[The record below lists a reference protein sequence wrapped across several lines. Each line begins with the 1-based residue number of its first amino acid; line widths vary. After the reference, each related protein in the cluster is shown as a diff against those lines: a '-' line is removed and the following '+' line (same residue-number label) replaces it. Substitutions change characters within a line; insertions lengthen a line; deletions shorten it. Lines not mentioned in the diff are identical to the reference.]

1 MIEKLVHA
9 GMDVA
14 RLNFSHGTH
23 EDRVRMVAA
32 LRRAS
37 AKYEKPIG
45 VLADLQGPK
54 IRTGKLVGGKPIRL
68 RFGQRFTIT
77 TRNIPGTEEGVST
90 TFRALP
96 ESVHKGD
103 RILLSD
109 GDIALRVLSTR
120 GQDVIT
126 QVENP
131 GDLGEH
137 KGINLPGIK
146 LDIPSMTAK
155 DRKDLQSALVI
166 GADYLALSFVRTA
179 ADVRAAKHAIARA
192 GKDTPV
198 IAKLEKPEAINNLD
212 EILAIADG
220 VMVAR
225 GDLGVEMSPEK
236 VPVVQKQ
243 IILKARN
250 ALIPVITATQMLD
263 SMQKNPRPTRAEA
276 SDVANAIFDGSDALM
291 LSGETAAGLYPLES
305 VMMMDRIIREAEAS
319 VTQLPRP
326 ARSGNLQINEVIAE
340 AICHA
345 AEELHLQS
353 RRRIHR
359 KRFVRRPRLQVSP
372 PRSHRRL
379 LPRSG
384 NAPPPRPLLGR
395 IAAQHG
401 RRSRHRQTSRHRR
414 KTPARRET
422 SKARRHNR
430 RSSRHPHRHHR
441 LHQPDAPTPHRR
453 LTPAAFVAP
462 ACLPVGRRPAGSVAI
477 ACCAVILSEAKDLS
491 RLSLRLCG
499 QSLCLSL
506 CPPPFLRLSSAFPPS
521 PLCKIF

>member
-1 MIEKLVHA
+1 VINPRRAKIVCTLGPVTSSYNMIEKLVHA

-14 RLNFSHGTH
+14 RLNFSHGSH
-23 EDRVRMVAA
+23 EDRVRMVAN

-96 ESVHKGD
+96 VSVHKGD

-109 GDIALRVLSTR
+109 GDIALRVLSSH

-146 LDIPSMTAK
+146 LNIPSMTAK

-179 ADVRAAKHAIARA
+179 ADVRAAQHAIARA

-198 IAKLEKPEAINNLD
+198 IAKLEKPEAIDNLD

-345 AEELHLQS
+345 AEELHLRVVAVFTEKGSSAGLVSKYRPRAPIVAFSPVQET
-353 RRRIHR
+353 RRRLAL
-359 KRFVRRPRLQVSP
+359 FWGV
-372 PRSHRRL
+372 
-379 LPRSG
+379 LPRSMG
-384 NAPPPRPLLGR
+384 AVHDIDKLAATAEKRLLEEKLVKRGDIIGVVAGTPIGTTGSTNLMRLLR
-395 IAAQHG
+395 IG
-401 RRSRHRQTSRHRR
+401 
-414 KTPARRET
+414 
-422 SKARRHNR
+422 
-430 RSSRHPHRHHR
+430 
-441 LHQPDAPTPHRR
+441 
-453 LTPAAFVAP
+453 
-462 ACLPVGRRPAGSVAI
+462 G
-477 ACCAVILSEAKDLS
+477 
-491 RLSLRLCG
+491 
-499 QSLCLSL
+499 
-506 CPPPFLRLSSAFPPS
+506 
-521 PLCKIF
+521 

>member
-1 MIEKLVHA
+1 MIDKLVHA

-23 EDRVRMVAA
+23 EDRLRMVAA

-37 AKYEKPIG
+37 AHYEKPIG

-54 IRTGKLVGGKPIRL
+54 IRTGKLVNGKPIRL
-68 RFGQRFTIT
+68 RFGQRFVIT

-96 ESVHKGD
+96 ESVRKGD

-109 GDIALRVLSTR
+109 GDIALRVISAH
-120 GQDVIT
+120 GQDVVT

-155 DRKDLQSALVI
+155 DRKDLQSALI
-166 GADYLALSFVRTA
+166 LGADYLALSFVRTA
-179 ADVRAAKHAIARA
+179 ADVRAAKNAIARA

-198 IAKLEKPEAINNLD
+198 IAKLEKPEAIDNLD
-212 EILAIADG
+212 EILEVADG

-345 AEELHLQS
+345 AEELHLRVVAVFTEKGSSAGLVSKYRPRAPIVAFSPVQET
-353 RRRIHR
+353 RRRLAL
-359 KRFVRRPRLQVSP
+359 FWGV
-372 PRSHRRL
+372 
-379 LPRSG
+379 LPRSMG
-384 NAPPPRPLLGR
+384 AVHDIDKLAATAEKRLLEEKLVKRGDIIGVVAGTPIGTTGSTNLMRLLR
-395 IAAQHG
+395 IG
-401 RRSRHRQTSRHRR
+401 
-414 KTPARRET
+414 
-422 SKARRHNR
+422 
-430 RSSRHPHRHHR
+430 
-441 LHQPDAPTPHRR
+441 
-453 LTPAAFVAP
+453 
-462 ACLPVGRRPAGSVAI
+462 G
-477 ACCAVILSEAKDLS
+477 
-491 RLSLRLCG
+491 
-499 QSLCLSL
+499 
-506 CPPPFLRLSSAFPPS
+506 
-521 PLCKIF
+521 

>member
-14 RLNFSHGTH
+14 RLNFSHGSH

-32 LRRAS
+32 VRRAS
-37 AKYEKPIG
+37 AHYEKPIG
-45 VLADLQGPK
+45 ILADLQGPK
-54 IRTGKLVGGKPIRL
+54 IRTGKLVAGKPVRL

-77 TRNIPGTEEGVST
+77 TRNILGTEEGVST

-103 RILLSD
+103 RILLND
-109 GDIALRVLSTR
+109 GEVALRVISTR

-126 QVENP
+126 QVENG
-131 GDLGEH
+131 GDIGEH
-137 KGINLPGIK
+137 KGINLPGVK
-146 LDIPSMTAK
+146 LNIPSMTTK
-155 DRKDLQSALVI
+155 DRKDLVSAIAI
-166 GADYLALSFVRTA
+166 GADYLAISFVRTA
-179 ADVRAAKHAIARA
+179 ADVRAAKQAIART

-198 IAKLEKPEAINNLD
+198 ISKLEKPEAIDNLD
-212 EILAIADG
+212 EILAISDG

-326 ARSGNLQINEVIAE
+326 ARTGNLQINEVIAE

-345 AEELHLQS
+345 AEELHLKVVAVFTEKGSSAGLVSKYRPRAPIVAFSPVQQT
-353 RRRIHR
+353 RRRLAL
-359 KRFVRRPRLQVSP
+359 FWGV
-372 PRSHRRL
+372 
-379 LPRSG
+379 LPRSMG
-384 NAPPPRPLLGR
+384 AVHDIDKLAATAEKRLLQEKLVKRGDIIGVVAGTPIGTTGSTNLMRLLR
-395 IAAQHG
+395 IG
-401 RRSRHRQTSRHRR
+401 
-414 KTPARRET
+414 
-422 SKARRHNR
+422 
-430 RSSRHPHRHHR
+430 
-441 LHQPDAPTPHRR
+441 
-453 LTPAAFVAP
+453 
-462 ACLPVGRRPAGSVAI
+462 G
-477 ACCAVILSEAKDLS
+477 
-491 RLSLRLCG
+491 
-499 QSLCLSL
+499 
-506 CPPPFLRLSSAFPPS
+506 
-521 PLCKIF
+521 